1 MKPLAAFI
9 AFASLSGIAFAQQP
23 APPAAGAPP
32 AAATPAPAAAA
43 PKEPYLLKTKSNFQ
57 VPEGMRAPY
66 IPIGWVKKDIAG
78 VVTVQPTSRPDESS
92 FRVTSILLGNPS
104 LALINGRSYEEG
116 QFLRMPRGST
126 VRVRVYRIT
135 DGQVWL
141 QHETNLFAVPLKRAE
156 LNEARPAETLLNEDR
171 DIVPMP
177 ALPAPVPAPAATP
190 APAFR

>member
-1 MKPLAAFI
+1 MKHLAAFI
-9 AFASLSGIAFAQQP
+9 AFASVSGIALAQQA

-32 AAATPAPAAAA
+32 AAAPAAS
-43 PKEPYLLKTKSNFQ
+43 KEPYQLKTKSSFQ
-57 VPEGMRAPY
+57 VPEGSRAPY
-66 IPIGWVKKDIAG
+66 IPIGWVKKESAG
-78 VVTVQPTSRPDESS
+78 VVVLQPTSRLDESA

-116 QFLRMPRGST
+116 QYLRMPRGST

-141 QHETNLFAVPLKRAE
+141 QHESNLFAVPLKRAE

-177 ALPAPVPAPAATP
+177 ALPAPVPAPATP
-190 APAFR
+190 APR